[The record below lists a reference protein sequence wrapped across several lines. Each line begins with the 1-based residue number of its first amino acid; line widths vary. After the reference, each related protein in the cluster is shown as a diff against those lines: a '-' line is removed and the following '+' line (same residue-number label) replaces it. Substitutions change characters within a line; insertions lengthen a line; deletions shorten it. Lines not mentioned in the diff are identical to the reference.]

1 MYTESLSDTNRDQFD
16 PIVHSLALTL
26 DWLIYGAKSFYL
38 FFFFQRALFFCC
50 TCNNERGV
58 KCEQPELEDS
68 SLGAEEV
75 SPR

>member
-38 FFFFQRALFFCC
+38 FFSSKEIYFSAALAIM
-50 TCNNERGV
+50 
-58 KCEQPELEDS
+58 K
-68 SLGAEEV
+68 EV
-75 SPR
+75 